1 MQIVLDVK
9 DNYTKEMLGILN
21 NLKNVMINSIIIKD
35 DLTNKLETIN
45 AYKKLN
51 VEKKKE
57 VYKEIEIIEDS
68 FNQVQLL
75 KKDKLKTYPIKE
87 LWDTL
92 DD

>member
-9 DNYTKEMLGILN
+9 DDYTKEMLGILD

-35 DLTNKLETIN
+35 DLTNRLEILS
-45 AYKKLN
+45 AYKKLG
-51 VEKKKE
+51 VEEKRE
-57 VYKEIEIIEDS
+57 VYKEVEIIEDS
-68 FNQVQLL
+68 FHQVQLL